1 MLKLLI
7 FIAILGFMASFAAF
21 MVALISRFNI
31 KRIMM
36 MQGKNPN
43 EDSPDFDEMWKVD
56 KKMARQ
62 YQIAIRIWAVS
73 LVVLI
78 VSIVAAFLYK

>member
-1 MLKLLI
+1 MLKLFI
-7 FIAILGFMASFAAF
+7 FTAITGFLVSFAAF

-43 EDSPDFDEMWKVD
+43 EDSPDFAEMCKVD
-56 KKMARQ
+56 KKLARK
-62 YQIAIRIWAVS
+62 YQLAIRFWVVS
-73 LVVLI
+73 LIILI
-78 VSIVAAFLYK
+78 ISIVAAYYYK